1 MKTTSLI
8 GLLLFSPLAM
18 SQINVG
24 EHVRVSGFGTVSATK
39 SDTSVP
45 IFVHRNIDDE
55 WCFDCDTT
63 LGLQLDWII
72 NDQWRT
78 SVQTVKRPQ
87 DHFSSP
93 ELEWAYLE
101 SAWGAYSAKVGRLR
115 LPVFM
120 MSEYYYVS
128 VAYPWIRPP
137 QDVYDSLL
145 GITHYDGAS
154 FEWNK
159 MLTDASQLRISTFA
173 ALPSENDYR
182 LYNTQYTLD
191 ASSAYGLT
199 MDWYQDDNVFRI
211 AYLTAEA
218 DLKTGSY
225 NISHYDMDL
234 LALGINYA
242 LGDYHLF
249 SEYIY
254 DNQLYSNWYVGLARQ
269 FGKWQ
274 PYAQYGQRRKLYSND
289 SYLFGLRYNVVPNV
303 AINGE
308 WQVVNSTENII
319 SGHFTRE
326 QNPLTGIKTKAHIIS
341 LAISFTF

>member
-1 MKTTSLI
+1 
-8 GLLLFSPLAM
+8 
-18 SQINVG
+18 
-24 EHVRVSGFGTVSATK
+24 
-39 SDTSVP
+39 
-45 IFVHRNIDDE
+45 
-55 WCFDCDTT
+55 
-63 LGLQLDWII
+63 
-72 NDQWRT
+72 
-78 SVQTVKRPQ
+78 
-87 DHFSSP
+87 
-93 ELEWAYLE
+93 
-101 SAWGAYSAKVGRLR
+101 
-115 LPVFM
+115 
-120 MSEYYYVS
+120 
-128 VAYPWIRPP
+128 
-137 QDVYDSLL
+137 
-145 GITHYDGAS
+145 
-154 FEWNK
+154 

-326 QNPLTGIKTKAHIIS
+326 QNPLTGIETKAHIIS